1 MVRIQVIARSGRAVV
16 IFCGDVLQSMCFCI
30 SAVGGT
36 VGGDVY
42 CMVRIH
48 VIARSGRAVAWLG
61 GEVLGWIPVKLSWN
75 LI

>member
-1 MVRIQVIARSGRAVV
+1 MVRIHVIARSGSVVV
-16 IFCGDVLQSMCFCI
+16 IFWVVLQSMCFCI
-30 SAVGGT
+30 SAVGGI
-36 VGGDVY
+36 VGGDLCY
-42 CMVRIH
+42 MVRLH